1 MSKVGLLIKTYFLIF
16 LGNLK
21 NKKSPKNIGGVII
34 LLLISLTMIS
44 AFTFTAIST
53 TAQFIKLSETLPG
66 SEQMAMFSNLIIGML
81 LIVLF
86 TIMRSIYPSKTK
98 DEELLLSL
106 PYTKTAII
114 LSKAI
119 YNYLF
124 DVLSYAM
131 VLLPSFIVYY
141 VMVPN
146 ASIMVV
152 IWGIIFVLLSAILSA
167 GLSYMI
173 SLVFVKLASKL
184 KNINIIQSI
193 LTLIMLSGYMILQYS
208 IPGYLTEFT
217 GDPIEYINNIFIMK
231 YLLSWILNNN
241 LVVFLI
247 VLGISIIIYLI
258 SFKLRFYY
266 FGKDFKTY
274 QNKDKKLNY
283 QSLPVWQALLRKELK
298 FYFTNTTYFI
308 NTIIGCFF
316 VVGISIAYRIIG
328 SEQVLVFMS
337 ALPKELQITPD
348 ILILILTSM
357 LLTTTVTTSVS
368 ISLEGNSFWILKAHP
383 IKVKDVFISKMLVN
397 IILTTITSLIS
408 SILFGDINQPLT
420 YLAYFVIPT
429 MVGINTSIIG
439 LIVNLM
445 FPKMVFE
452 STEEVVK
459 RSISHPLAMASA
471 FIVSLIPAIV
481 YFVLGKGWS
490 FNIFFLINSGIDLII
505 MVISYIILMTKGV
518 KMFNSL

>member
-21 NKKSPKNIGGVII
+21 NKKSPKSIGGVII

-44 AFTFTAIST
+44 TFTFTAIST
-53 TAQFIKLSETLPG
+53 TLQFIKLSETLPG
-66 SEQMAMFSNLIIGML
+66 AEQMAMFSNLIIGML

-152 IWGIIFVLLSAILSA
+152 IWGIVFVLLSAILSA

-173 SLVFVKLASKL
+173 SLVFVKLSSKL

-193 LTLIMLSGYMILQYS
+193 LTLIMLCGYMILQYS

-247 VLGISIIIYLI
+247 VLGIILLFLII
-258 SFKLRFYY
+258 R
-266 FGKDFKTY
+266 G
-274 QNKDKKLNY
+274 
-283 QSLPVWQALLRKELK
+283 
-298 FYFTNTTYFI
+298 
-308 NTIIGCFF
+308 
-316 VVGISIAYRIIG
+316 
-328 SEQVLVFMS
+328 
-337 ALPKELQITPD
+337 
-348 ILILILTSM
+348 
-357 LLTTTVTTSVS
+357 
-368 ISLEGNSFWILKAHP
+368 
-383 IKVKDVFISKMLVN
+383 
-397 IILTTITSLIS
+397 IILLI
-408 SILFGDINQPLT
+408 F
-420 YLAYFVIPT
+420 
-429 MVGINTSIIG
+429 
-439 LIVNLM
+439 
-445 FPKMVFE
+445 
-452 STEEVVK
+452 
-459 RSISHPLAMASA
+459 
-471 FIVSLIPAIV
+471 
-481 YFVLGKGWS
+481 
-490 FNIFFLINSGIDLII
+490 
-505 MVISYIILMTKGV
+505 
-518 KMFNSL
+518 